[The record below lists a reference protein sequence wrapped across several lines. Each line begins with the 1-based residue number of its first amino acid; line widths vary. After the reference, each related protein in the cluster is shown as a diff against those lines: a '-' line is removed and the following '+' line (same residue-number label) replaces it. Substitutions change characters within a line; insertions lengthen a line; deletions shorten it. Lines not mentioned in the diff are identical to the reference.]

1 MICITT
7 KGKIG
12 SRIDKFVRFGMV
24 RGNLGMCHWGSET
37 AESCGGGCDMRL
49 DLASVSIT
57 IEIIDVKMR

>member
-1 MICITT
+1 
-7 KGKIG
+7 
-12 SRIDKFVRFGMV
+12 MV

-57 IEIIDVKMR
+57 VEIIDVKMQ